1 MLSFQT
7 QIKIVFLHKR
17 FNTMIQRIQ
26 SVFILIT
33 AMAMAVFLGT
43 NAYTRT
49 LSETESISVNAY
61 HVLHKVGNL
70 GTEKEIYYIA
80 VLAGIS
86 ILASIFALFQYR
98 NRVRQIL
105 FVAFNSLVMGSTL
118 AITVYH
124 IMKDAKEIGTGG
136 EETYEV
142 GIFAVIVAMISN
154 TVANYFIKKDEK
166 LVRSADRMR

>member
-1 MLSFQT
+1 
-7 QIKIVFLHKR
+7 
-17 FNTMIQRIQ
+17 MIQRIQ

-49 LSETESISVNAY
+49 LSGTESIQVNAY
-61 HVLHKVGNL
+61 HVLHKVGTL
-70 GTEKEIYYIA
+70 GTEKSIYYIA

-86 ILASIFALFQYR
+86 IIVSLLALFQYR
-98 NRVRQIL
+98 NRIRQIL
-105 FVAFNSLVMGSTL
+105 FVAFNSLVMGTTL

-142 GIFAVIVAMISN
+142 GIFALIVAMISN
-154 TVANYFIKKDEK
+154 TFANYFIKKDEK